1 MHKFALHSPLRSWK
15 KDEMQVSPFVSL
27 AVGSYSEDE
36 EGRLLLTSQLMTETE
51 IDQEVDE
58 LTQELEEFRR
68 VAKKELKTL
77 QAKMLEK

>member
-1 MHKFALHSPLRSWK
+1 
-15 KDEMQVSPFVSL
+15 
-27 AVGSYSEDE
+27 
-36 EGRLLLTSQLMTETE
+36 MTETE